1 MKIFDNVEKLKEHI
15 DKKLNFMSNVLGDK
29 V

>member
-15 DKKLNFMSNVLGDK
+15 DKKIKFYEQCFGDK